1 MDIPFIE
8 KKSNDSIQNY
18 LSFRKKYTVNTID
31 SLPEFHNK
39 LYLSKTIIIMSFLSL
54 ILGLYILLN
63 NSFYFNP
70 KYNFSY
76 SSILYYY
83 ILIYTLGLFG
93 ILILSFCI
101 TLFLK
106 LIRSITN
113 CLKQN
118 NTDNIGML
126 KEKEIILDDNNNT
139 ILLNELENSDN
150 ISTIPYTLSI
160 CIFLGI
166 ILYLIGLPFSIYL
179 IYILFQNNYY
189 NKFSEFIVLYL
200 FIIINDISGGIFLFV
215 LISFIRTKT
224 QNSLRKMS
232 FAYDEDNLMNAYK
245 EVKDAINLA
254 K

>member
-1 MDIPFIE
+1 MDIPFVE
-8 KKSNDSIQNY
+8 KTSNDDMQKY
-18 LSFRKKYTVNTID
+18 LSFRRKYTVNTID
-31 SLPEFHNK
+31 SLPEFDNK

-83 ILIYTLGLFG
+83 ILIYTLGLIG
-93 ILILSFCI
+93 IFILSFCI
-101 TLFLK
+101 TLFIK
-106 LIRSITN
+106 LISSIKK
-113 CLKQN
+113 CFKQN
-118 NTDNIGML
+118 NKDNNDIL
-126 KEKEIILDDNNNT
+126 KEKEILLDDNYNS
-139 ILLNELENSDN
+139 ILSNELENSDN
-150 ISTIPYTLSI
+150 IATIPYTLSI

-166 ILYLIGLPFSIYL
+166 ILYLIGFPFSFYL

-189 NKFSEFIVLYL
+189 YKISEFIGLYL
-200 FIIINDISGGIFLFV
+200 FILINDISGGIFLFV
-215 LISFIRTKT
+215 LISFIRNKT
-224 QNSLRKMS
+224 PNSLRKMS

-245 EVKDAINLA
+245 EVEDAINLA